1 MVGVG
6 LFNIIIVE
14 DNTELREG
22 LEDHLSQEGFRV
34 SALEDGEQLS
44 AAISANT
51 PDAILI
57 DLNLPHEDG
66 IDIITRIKRAYL
78 RLGVVVLT
86 ARVRSLDRKQ
96 AYEAGADVFLTKPAG
111 AEEVSTV
118 LKSVCRRVVPAAQD
132 KDWVLDLRG
141 HRIVP
146 PGGHGIDL
154 TGRECVLMHELALSA
169 HLLSFNR
176 LNEVLGDADAS
187 EQVNKIRIEQL
198 ISRVRQKLSPTLRRG
213 ASIKVLR
220 GKGYRLCIKVRV
232 ET

>member
-14 DNTELREG
+14 DNSELREG

-51 PDAILI
+51 PDAILM
-57 DLNLPHEDG
+57 DLNLPDEDG
-66 IDIITRIKRAYL
+66 IDIIKRIKRAYP

-141 HRIVP
+141 HRIEP

-154 TGRECVLMHELALSA
+154 TGRECVLMHELAMSA

-198 ISRVRQKLSPTLRRG
+198 ISRVRQKLSPTLEGG

-220 GKGYRLCIKVRV
+220 GKGYRLCITVRV
-232 ET
+232 EA